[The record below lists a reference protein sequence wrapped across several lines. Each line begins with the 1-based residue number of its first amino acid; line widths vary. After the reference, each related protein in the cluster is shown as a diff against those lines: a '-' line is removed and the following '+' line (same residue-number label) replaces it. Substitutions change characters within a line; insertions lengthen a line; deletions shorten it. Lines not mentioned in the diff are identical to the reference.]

1 MGHVRR
7 ILPMA
12 VSLCHGDRMECTARG
27 EVRDDLVFT
36 ALAKAS
42 PAPVVLG
49 SPRLGDGIGKSPASA
64 FCGSIFRDVVV
75 DRQDS

>member
-12 VSLCHGDRMECTARG
+12 VSLCHGDRMECSREGRG
-27 EVRDDLVFT
+27 ERRSRVYCTRE
-36 ALAKAS
+36 S
-42 PAPVVLG
+42 EPAPVVLG